1 MKFCPKC
8 GSAIDGS
15 NMFCTECGTKIA
27 CPNQAENAPVKA
39 QKNKKTKT
47 IILWISISVGSIAL
61 LTVLFFAFILPMFN
75 GKKTSGSKDKEDEY
89 EYREAVDAYEE
100 ILNGEADE
108 ETIAATYPQDFWDAL
123 DDYGISKKIR
133 EDFTDIV
140 TIGMLIE
147 DECPAVNPEDVKVYL
162 KVTESEKLDKDE
174 CKELADKFDEYYEE
188 FKDSG
193 DDDDLRM
200 LLDIYEEGYSDIDE
214 AYEVTIEIDKI
225 KVDTSGLSDE
235 ELEEV
240 DELIAV
246 IKDGIVYDIHA
257 VKIDDEWYLTT
268 YEESFE
274 TLRKYDQANERWEDE
289 MEQKKEKLY
298 DDKVVEKVEE
308 AEIVVIER

>member
-1 MKFCPKC
+1 MIVKFCPKC
-8 GSAIDGS
+8 GSGVDES
-15 NMFCTECGTKIA
+15 NIFCTECGEKFA
-27 CPNQAENAPVKA
+27 LSNQVANVPKKV
-39 QKNKKTKT
+39 KKTKT
-47 IILWISISVGSIAL
+47 IVLWIGISV
-61 LTVLFFAFILPMFN
+61 VLAAILAVIIFAFIIPLFN
-75 GKKTSGSKDKEDEY
+75 DSKSGKASDEDDEY
-89 EYREAVDAYEE
+89 EYQKAVDAYEE

-123 DDYGISKKIR
+123 DDYGISKKFR

-200 LLDIYEEGYSDIDE
+200 LLGIYEEGYSDIDE

-274 TLRKYDQANERWEDE
+274 TLRKYDQAKERWEDE